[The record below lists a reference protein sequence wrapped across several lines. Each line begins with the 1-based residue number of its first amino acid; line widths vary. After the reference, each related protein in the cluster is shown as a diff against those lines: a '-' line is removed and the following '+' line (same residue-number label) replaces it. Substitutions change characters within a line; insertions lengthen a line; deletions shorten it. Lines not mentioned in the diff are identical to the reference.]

1 MLYIY
6 IYLYMVTLTI
16 NIPPMLAYIPYKD
29 PMGDI
34 MGIEVF
40 ECRWPS
46 MGIRYEKK
54 NHSIILIL
62 NLLKTYSIVSMV
74 PKMSKFPSDTADEL
88 SSAVPMTGF
97 QQHAERSERD

>member
-1 MLYIY
+1 
-6 IYLYMVTLTI
+6 
-16 NIPPMLAYIPYKD
+16 MLAYIPYKD

-54 NHSIILIL
+54 KPFHNPNIKLIK
-62 NLLKTYSIVSMV
+62 NLFYCFYGPQNVEI
-74 PKMSKFPSDTADEL
+74 P
-88 SSAVPMTGF
+88 
-97 QQHAERSERD
+97 